1 MSKGSAKKP
10 KPAKSRGSGTPLE
23 GRAWVRIGGARWLRE
38 DAEKAG
44 KFIPKEYRE
53 GYVKPLSKKAAEELA
68 ASAAAEAAATA
79 AAEEAALAAGV
90 SADSAEALE
99 AAPDAEDFGEEN
111 EEA

>member
-68 ASAAAEAAATA
+68 ASAAAEAAA
-79 AAEEAALAAGV
+79 EEAALAAGV
-90 SADSAEALE
+90 STDSAEALE

>member
-23 GRAWVRIGGARWLRE
+23 GRAWVRVGGARWLRE

-68 ASAAAEAAATA
+68 ASAAAEAAA
-79 AAEEAALAAGV
+79 AEEAALAANV
-90 SADSAEALE
+90 PAESAEALE